1 MKYPFDLQCW
11 YLHPER
17 TARFAGALRI
27 DVHVFDKSAGE
38 TGDYLAKM
46 QINDSLRRAILRRV
60 AESPPPSIEQLLLTG
75 PLTQGVACTVYK
87 QFRCRGLNRAAM
99 QRRHSSVL
107 PTLYTPI
114 RVAGSGDYMVEVPVD
129 PARFTAASTYSHFHK
144 RNAYLFVA
152 GFVEPTDEATVT
164 ILPCVVASAL
174 DGSISD
180 LPMEVVPV
188 IAEEHVDTIDS
199 FVRVRSEPRPR
210 PAELRA
216 LDAIPEAAVK
226 AAFGAILGEQQVSK
240 DWSGERSDMYSAHV
254 VLRGRR
260 QSAAFVFKGP
270 SKPGP
275 MTLAHLGKNGDQ
287 LLRLSTEPAELLVL
301 QHCDEVTPPVRELL
315 RVIASQIARLRHHC
329 VIDGYDTLRLLRA
342 YGQCGLTPTMGSS

>member
-1 MKYPFDLQCW
+1 MSSPFDLQCW

-17 TARFAGALRI
+17 TARFAGAIRI
-27 DVHVFDKSAGE
+27 DAHAFHASPGE
-38 TGDYLAKM
+38 MADYLAKM
-46 QINDSLRRAILRRV
+46 HLNDTLRRSILRRV
-60 AESPPPSIEQLLLTG
+60 RENPPPSIDQLLLTG
-75 PLTQGVACTVYK
+75 APTPGAACTIYK
-87 QFRCRGLNRAAM
+87 QFRSRGLNKAAM
-99 QRRHSSVL
+99 QRRYSSTL
-107 PTLYTPI
+107 PTLRTPI
-114 RVAGSGDYMVEVPVD
+114 RITGAGDYIVEVPVD

-152 GFVEPTDEATVT
+152 GFIESVDKATVT

-174 DGSISD
+174 DGTIPDVSVE
-180 LPMEVVPV
+180 MVPI

-199 FVRVRSEPRPR
+199 FSLVRSEPRPH
-210 PAELRA
+210 PTELRA
-216 LDAIPEAAVK
+216 LDAIPEASVK
-226 AAFGAILGEQQVSK
+226 AAFGAILGEPHVPK
-240 DWSGERSDMYSAHV
+240 DWGGEKSDMYSSHV
-254 VLRGRR
+254 IIRGRR
-260 QSAAFVFKGP
+260 HSAAFVFKGP

-315 RVIASQIARLRHHC
+315 RVIASQITRLRHHC

-342 YGQCGLTPTMGSS
+342 YGKCGLAPMSGSP